1 MSTQTE
7 YYLSGQ
13 LKNFR
18 FISWKDPES
27 KKKYYL
33 STHNVFEKDK
43 INQNTA
49 RLMVHFE
56 LKEGQKF
63 QLIEKLKSLYS
74 IRFVETSYHFD
85 NWSVQLLNHDNK
97 MEGCLNEKEE
107 NATLFKFIQKPQV
120 DNDDN
125 EKHNTD
131 VYYIYSPLLN
141 SYLTVNQNFKRD
153 NFSFYLKG
161 TSNINEATEWEFS
174 LNRSQ

>member
-1 MSTQTE
+1 MSSQTN

-18 FISWKDPES
+18 YISWKDPNS
-27 KKKYYL
+27 RKKYYL

-49 RLMVHFE
+49 RMMVHYE

-63 QLIEKLKSLYS
+63 QFIEKLKGLYS

-85 NWSVQLLNHDNK
+85 NWSVQILKNNGV
-97 MEGCLNEKEE
+97 MEGCLTEKEE
-107 NATLFKFIQKPQV
+107 NATLFKFIQKPKS
-120 DNDDN
+120 DNGDN
-125 EKHNTD
+125 EKHAN
-131 VYYIYSPLLN
+131 VYYIYSPLLDN
-141 SYLTVNQNFKRD
+141 YLTVNLNFRRD
-153 NFSFYLKG
+153 SFSFYLKG
-161 TSNINEATEWEFS
+161 TTNIKEATEWEFS